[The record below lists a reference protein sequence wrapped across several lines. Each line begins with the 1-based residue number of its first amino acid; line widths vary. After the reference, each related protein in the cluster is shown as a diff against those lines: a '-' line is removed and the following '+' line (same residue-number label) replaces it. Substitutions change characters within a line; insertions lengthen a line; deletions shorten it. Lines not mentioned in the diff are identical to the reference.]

1 MCTLNDGMVRLRD
14 QQPFLLGFTSPQ
26 YENHRRLLRGN
37 QFDYAIG
44 ESLPAAS
51 LMRIGLVRSDREDR
65 VEHED
70 ALSGPGFQ
78 IAIIGDRASKIFM
91 EFPIDVSQR
100 LGQRPNGRLHRKTET
115 MGMTRGWIWI
125 LADKQHADL
134 VIRCGS

>member
-1 MCTLNDGMVRLRD
+1 MVRLRD

-51 LMRIGLVRSDREDR
+51 LMRIGLVRLDREDC

-70 ALSGPGFQ
+70 APSGPRFQ
-78 IAIIGDRASKIFM
+78 IPIIGDLASNVFM
-91 EFPIDVSQR
+91 ELPIDVSQR
-100 LGQRPNGRLHRKTET
+100 EGQRPNGGLHGETEA
-115 MGMTRGWIWI
+115 MGMTRGWIRI
-125 LADKQHADL
+125 LANKQHPDL
-134 VIRCGS
+134 VIRCGG